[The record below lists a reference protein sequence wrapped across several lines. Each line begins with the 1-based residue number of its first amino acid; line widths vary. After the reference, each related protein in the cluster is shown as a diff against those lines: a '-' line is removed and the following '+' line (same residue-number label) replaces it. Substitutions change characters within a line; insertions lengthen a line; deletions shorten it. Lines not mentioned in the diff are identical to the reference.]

1 MYGTY
6 CRVCGYKLK
15 FFPWESDNNTPT
27 FEICPCCGAEFGY
40 DDYTPQSVMAY
51 RENWIKSGSKWFDPA
66 KKPDNWSLEKQ
77 LHNILL

>member
-6 CRVCGYKLK
+6 CRVCGYKLS
-15 FFPWESDNNTPT
+15 FSPWGSDNNTPT
-27 FEICPCCGAEFGY
+27 FEICPCCGAEFGC
-40 DDYTPQSVMAY
+40 DDYTPQSIMAY